1 MLRNG
6 VQAIAHVTHV
16 VREEAHHQLFNLL
29 LVFVVHGMHVH
40 VDGDELRH
48 GTYLTL
54 LFHCFEVAV
63 NHGEKFQRV
72 HFLAIVLDFH
82 VEHVGTHSNHLTC
95 LYHLSVVGKDIAQM
109 GIGHFIVAVADDL
122 IDTMNGI
129 IPQS

>member
-16 VREEAHHQLFNLL
+16 VREEEHHQLFNLL

-40 VDGDELRH
+40 VDGDKLRH

-54 LFHCFEVAV
+54 LLHRFEVAV

-72 HFLAIVLDFH
+72 HFLAIA
-82 VEHVGTHSNHLTC
+82 N
-95 LYHLSVVGKDIAQM
+95 
-109 GIGHFIVAVADDL
+109 
-122 IDTMNGI
+122 
-129 IPQS
+129 PQSPNKFILKLKYSSYKYKNKKYSKKIIK